1 MVFWKQLALMAL
13 TLAAVA
19 ATTPVANAGYHG
31 RGGYYRPYYGGYY
44 GGYGG
49 YYGYPVVGVVIVPRP
64 VIIVQ
69 QPVVVGAPLVAVPGP
84 SAYPPALTPVSP
96 IPPAQ
101 LRVAP
106 VPDQETPRVP

>member
-1 MVFWKQLALMAL
+1 MVFWKKLALMAL

-44 GGYGG
+44 GGY
-49 YYGYPVVGVVIVPRP
+49 YGYPAVGVIIVPRP

-106 VPDQETPRVP
+106 VPDLEVPRVP